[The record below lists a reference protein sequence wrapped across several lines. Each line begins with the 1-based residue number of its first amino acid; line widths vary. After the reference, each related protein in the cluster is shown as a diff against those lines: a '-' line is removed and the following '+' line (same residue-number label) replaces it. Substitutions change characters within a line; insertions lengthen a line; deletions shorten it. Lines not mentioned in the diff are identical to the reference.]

1 MTGDREDPLPGPSI
15 PVLDLGG
22 LLFVSIQ
29 GELPDDAAVQ
39 LQEDVTAAITRTG
52 SRGLIID
59 ISSLDMVDSFLA
71 RVLAEVAASSRLL
84 AARTVLV
91 GMRPAVAITLV
102 ELGLTLPGMATART
116 VTDAAATFGVTIS
129 DTVRE
134 ERNAT

>member
-1 MTGDREDPLPGPSI
+1 MTSPSTI
-15 PVLDLGG
+15 PVLELGDL
-22 LLFVSIQ
+22 LLVSIQ
-29 GELPDDAAVQ
+29 GELPDDAAVA
-39 LQEDVTAAITRTG
+39 LQEDVTAAVANTG

-71 RVLAEVAASSRLL
+71 RVLAEVAESSRLL

-116 VTDAAATFGVTIS
+116 ITEAAAGFGVTIEQTGRTEWGAS
-129 DTVRE
+129 
-134 ERNAT
+134 

>member
-1 MTGDREDPLPGPSI
+1 MTSSSTI

-22 LLFVSIQ
+22 LLLVSIQ
-29 GELPDDAAVQ
+29 GELPDDAAVS
-39 LQEDVTAAITRTG
+39 LQKDVTAAVANTG

-59 ISSLDMVDSFLA
+59 ISALDMVDSFLA

-102 ELGLTLPGMATART
+102 ELGLSLPGMDTART
-116 VTDAAATFGVTIS
+116 VTEAAASFGVTIEQTDRPGRGTS
-129 DTVRE
+129 
-134 ERNAT
+134 

>member
-1 MTGDREDPLPGPSI
+1 MTNPSSI

-22 LLFVSIQ
+22 LLLVSIQ
-29 GELPDDAAVQ
+29 GELPDDAAVA
-39 LQEDVTAAITRTG
+39 LQEDVTNAVASTG

-59 ISSLDMVDSFLA
+59 ISALEMVDSFLA

-102 ELGLTLPGMATART
+102 ELGLTLPGLDTART
-116 VTDAAATFGVTIS
+116 VTEAAAGFGVSIARTGG
-129 DTVRE
+129 RE
-134 ERNAT
+134 EWGA